1 MKTQWSTLGGLVI
14 ASSLVLTTLSWAGEP
29 KHSEKDPQF
38 QKNHPRQT
46 EVLKR
51 VDRERNRVNNLYK
64 QGKISAQQ
72 RDQMLGQIHDV
83 RKEDYADAKANSPN
97 GKVRSGYIT
106 KGQQGVMNQ
115 QENQIN
121 KEIRQDVGK

>member
-1 MKTQWSTLGGLVI
+1 MKTIPHALLGVVLAGTVLATGGAASAAGL
-14 ASSLVLTTLSWAGEP
+14 P
-29 KHSEKDPQF
+29 EKDPGF
-38 QKNHPRQT
+38 QKHHPRQT

-51 VDRERNRVNNLYK
+51 ADRERNRVNNLYK

-72 RDQMLGQIHDV
+72 RDQLLGQIHDV

-97 GKVRSGYIT
+97 GQVRSGYIT

>member
-1 MKTQWSTLGGLVI
+1 MTTYKTALVGLVL
-14 ASSLVLTTLSWAGEP
+14 AGALLTTGSPVWAGGP
-29 KHSEKDPQF
+29 EKDPKF

-51 VDRERNRVNNLYK
+51 ADRERTRVNKEYK

-72 RDQMLGQIHDV
+72 RNQMRGQIHAM
-83 RKEDYADAKANSPN
+83 RKEDYADAKANSQN
-97 GKVRSGYIT
+97 GTVRGGHIT
-106 KGQQGVMNQ
+106 RGQQGVMNQ

-121 KEIRQDVGK
+121 REIRQDAGK

>member
-1 MKTQWSTLGGLVI
+1 MTTYKTALFGLVL
-14 ASSLVLTTLSWAGEP
+14 AGALLTTGSPAWAAGP
-29 KHSEKDPQF
+29 EKDPNF

-46 EVLKR
+46 EVLNR

-72 RDQMLGQIHDV
+72 RNQMLGQIHDV
-83 RKEDYADAKANSPN
+83 RKEDYTDAKANSKN
-97 GKVRSGYIT
+97 GTVRGGYIT

-121 KEIRQDVGK
+121 REIRQDAGK

>member
-1 MKTQWSTLGGLVI
+1 MVTYKTALFGLVL
-14 ASSLVLTTLSWAGEP
+14 AGALLTTGSLASAGEP
-29 KHSEKDPQF
+29 EKNPKF

-46 EVLKR
+46 QVLNR
-51 VDRERNRVNNLYK
+51 VDRERNRVNTEYK

-72 RDQMLGQIHDV
+72 RNQLRTQIHTM
-83 RKEDYADAKANSPN
+83 RKEDYADAKANSKN
-97 GKVRSGYIT
+97 GTVRGGYIT

-121 KEIRQDVGK
+121 REIRQDAGK